1 MAFSAQQSIPHPPA
15 AVAAA
20 LASEDFHRSVVE
32 SFGGSL
38 VSFSVEGS
46 PDRSPLIQ
54 RLRGVGWDRQLVR
67 DGDRHDVGQQK
78 SRPTAAL
85 VQLGGQ
91 RIVSSTRA

>member
-1 MAFSAQQSIPHPPA
+1 MAFSAQQPIPHPPA

-46 PDRSPLIQ
+46 PEGPMTVTAVRSLPADRIPDMARKLI
-54 RLRGVGWDRQLVR
+54 G
-67 DGDRHDVGQQK
+67 
-78 SRPTAAL
+78 SAL
-85 VQLGGQ
+85 QV
-91 RIVSSTRA
+91 